1 MNADMLTAMPLSV
14 GIITSLH
21 GQWWEGTL
29 LCWLCKA
36 KRTSK
41 AFHVHYIGVWG
52 GGALGKYELPVI
64 VQSGYSFFNFEV
76 KEV

>member
-1 MNADMLTAMPLSV
+1 MILCMNAELLTVMPLRV

-36 KRTSK
+36 NHTSK
-41 AFHVHYIGVWG
+41 AFHVQYIGVWRVL
-52 GGALGKYELPVI
+52 ANTNCQLSYRQWLF
-64 VQSGYSFFNFEV
+64 YL
-76 KEV
+76 